1 MKYNL
6 DQVHPGQVRLLF
18 ALDKAD
24 TFEKHKIGHVR
35 GDFGRSG
42 TEYHSTW
49 FPVHEELKT
58 RRFKEELQRVVDE
71 LRSDSDFPLL
81 KNRDCMKTVCLKH
94 FQNRVPGGWHPDTFG
109 FKIRTEHYWY
119 FIKCYYGC
127 GDYNFYCNCFVDD
140 PDAELQL
147 VKWET
152 EQDVLSA
159 LLGKLK
165 RDDIDLWFEGGV
177 LHAEDE
183 DGNQWNGREIYRFIT
198 EECLC
203 FDADGKLKEG
213 MYVPEDILNR
223 YVELS
228 VANGVVP
235 GADAKKET
243 EE

>member
-42 TEYHSTW
+42 TEFHSTW
-49 FPVHEELKT
+49 IPVHDELKT

-81 KNRDCMKTVCLKH
+81 KNRDCMKSVCLKH
-94 FQNRVPGGWHPDTFG
+94 LQNRVPGGWHPDTFG
-109 FKIRTEHYWY
+109 FKICTEHYWY

-140 PDAELQL
+140 PEAELQL

-152 EQDVLSA
+152 ELDVLSA

-177 LHAEDE
+177 LHAKDE

-235 GADAKKET
+235 GADAK
-243 EE
+243 